1 MWFLNK
7 VNEED
12 QQKIKGLVQENT
24 ALQQEIDQLR
34 QDLRLA
40 QQDDGSS
47 KEEMMFASEMNMTLL
62 SASESVAPIRD
73 NLRTNLNIQ
82 KESLSESGDMFAET
96 TDILGEAV
104 KGLSSIDSLA
114 SQGVTHA
121 GELTGLATSISSFV
135 GVINSIAEQ
144 TNLLAL
150 NAAIEAA
157 RAGET
162 GRGFAVVAEEV
173 RNLAMR
179 SSESTQ
185 EINNLVEKIEEGTKN
200 IESNINEVSNRSK
213 EIVVQ
218 TSDANDKVSSVLDHS
233 AKLQESNRVLT
244 ERNFLSTTQMDHL
257 AFKSSVYS
265 LFFGDSVKSADD
277 VVSHHDC
284 VLGKWL
290 DGEGSEKFG
299 RLSEF
304 REVEAVHK
312 KVHEYGKSAVQ
323 KRAEGNIMEAL
334 SDLTKMEAAGKD
346 VIRNIQ
352 KLSDRIE

>member
-218 TSDANDKVSSVLDHS
+218 TSDANDKVSSVLEQS
-233 AKLQESNRVLT
+233 AKLQESNRLLS
-244 ERNFLSTTQMDHL
+244 ERAFLSTAQLDQL
-257 AFKSSVYS
+257 VFKSSVYS
-265 LFFGDSVKSADD
+265 VFFGDSSKSVSDMASHADS
-277 VVSHHDC
+277 VVGQWCS
-284 VLGKWL
+284 
-290 DGEGSEKFG
+290 GEGNDKYG

-304 REVEAVHK
+304 RELDSVYK
-312 KVHEYGKSAVQ
+312 KVYDYGQSAIQ
-323 KRAEGNIMEAL
+323 KRADGNMMDAL
-334 SDLTKMEAAGKD
+334 NDLTKMEAAGKE
-346 VIRNIQ
+346 VIRSIQ

>member
-1 MWFLNK
+1 MWWSNK

-12 QQKIKGLVQENT
+12 QQRIKSLVQDNT

-34 QDLRLA
+34 QELNSA

-47 KEEMMFASEMNMTLL
+47 KEEMVFASEMNTTLL
-62 SASESVAPIRD
+62 SSCQSVAPIRD
-73 NLRTNLNIQ
+73 SLRNNLNIQ
-82 KESLSESGDMFAET
+82 RETLTDSDGMFTET
-96 TDILGEAV
+96 TDILGDAV
-104 KGLSSIDSLA
+104 KGLAGIDSLA

-185 EINNLVEKIEEGTKN
+185 EINNLVEKIEEGTRN
-200 IESNINEVSNRSK
+200 IESNINEVSTRSK

-218 TSDANDKVSSVLDHS
+218 TSDANEKVSSVLQHS
-233 AKLQESNRVLT
+233 VRIQDSNRLLT

-257 AFKSSVYS
+257 VFKSSVYS
-265 LFFGDSVKSADD
+265 MFFSNGGSVDD
-277 VVSHHDC
+277 VVSHTDC
-284 VLGKWL
+284 VLGKWC
-290 DGEGSEKFG
+290 DSEGNEKYG
-299 RLSEF
+299 RTSEF
-304 REVEAVHK
+304 RELETAHK
-312 KVHEYGKSAVQ
+312 KVHDYGKSAVQ
-323 KRAEGNIMEAL
+323 KRSAGNMMDAL
-334 SDLTKMEAAGKD
+334 GDLTKMESAGKE
-346 VIRNIQ
+346 VIHAIQ

>member
-1 MWFLNK
+1 MWWSNK

-12 QQKIKGLVQENT
+12 QQKIKSLVQDNT

-34 QDLRLA
+34 QELNAA

-47 KEEMMFASEMNMTLL
+47 NEEMMFASEMNTTLL
-62 SASESVAPIRD
+62 SSCQTVAPIRD
-73 NLRTNLNIQ
+73 NLRNNLNIQ
-82 KESLSESGDMFAET
+82 RETLTDSDGMFTET
-96 TDILGEAV
+96 TDILGDAV
-104 KGLSSIDSLA
+104 KGLAGIDSLA

-185 EINNLVEKIEEGTKN
+185 EINNLVEKIEEGTRN

-218 TSDANDKVSSVLDHS
+218 TSDANEKVSSVLQHS
-233 AKLQESNRVLT
+233 ARIQDSNRLLT

-257 AFKSSVYS
+257 VFKSTIYS
-265 LFFGDSVKSADD
+265 MFFGSGGGSADD
-277 VVSHHDC
+277 VAAHSDC
-284 VLGKWL
+284 ALGKWC
-290 DGEGSEKFG
+290 DSEGNEKYG
-299 RLSEF
+299 RTSEF
-304 REVEAVHK
+304 RELETSHK
-312 KVHEYGKSAVQ
+312 KVHDYGKSAVE
-323 KRAEGNIMEAL
+323 KRSAGNMMEAL
-334 SDLTKMEAAGKD
+334 GDLTKMESAGKE
-346 VIRNIQ
+346 VINAIQ